1 MFAKILEFLK
11 MLWANP
17 YVKGFCVLIID
28 WLYHRVKKEDKKEAE
43 VTVKPNTEKDPAYTV
58 GTDDK
63 TESVPKEVENEPLK
77 TDVIVEKTRQA
88 RQKKVK
94 KVTLE
99 KPIKTNNNKKRV
111 VMTKKK

>member
-17 YVKGFCVLIID
+17 FVKGIGVFFID
-28 WLYHRVKKEDKKEAE
+28 WLYHHVKKEDKKETD
-43 VTVKPNTEKDPAYTV
+43 VTIKPNTEKDPAYTV

-63 TESVPKEVENEPLK
+63 TESVPKEIEAEPHK
-77 TDVIVEKTRQA
+77 QDVVVEKTRQV
-88 RQKKVK
+88 RQKKAK
-94 KVTLE
+94 KITLE

-111 VMTKKK
+111 VMNKKK